1 MAYIGNEEIDLQLTL
16 IDSAQCFRWVKAGD
30 AFGAVIGDR
39 PVWLW
44 KEGGELHAVGI
55 DPAAARDYLDL
66 NRDYGQLAEAC
77 SGYPAAQRAI
87 ARYPGLRVLN
97 QPVWDVLVM
106 FILSANNNVSRIRK
120 LCDALAAACGPAFE
134 MPRGALRGLPS
145 PERLASCTEAELR
158 ALGMGYR
165 APYLIGTARAVA
177 GGFPLDALRGMDV
190 EDAHRMLVQLP
201 GVGDKVADCALL
213 FGCRHAEAFP
223 VDVWVRRL
231 MAGWFGIE
239 SARRGEVAARARAMF
254 GPEAGLVQQFLFH
267 AARMGAFDAGGSPA
281 QGRAG

>member
-1 MAYIGNEEIDLQLTL
+1 
-16 IDSAQCFRWVKAGD
+16 
-30 AFGAVIGDR
+30 
-39 PVWLW
+39 
-44 KEGGELHAVGI
+44 
-55 DPAAARDYLDL
+55 
-66 NRDYGQLAEAC
+66 
-77 SGYPAAQRAI
+77 
-87 ARYPGLRVLN
+87 
-97 QPVWDVLVM
+97 
-106 FILSANNNVSRIRK
+106 
-120 LCDALAAACGPAFE
+120 
-134 MPRGALRGLPS
+134 
-145 PERLASCTEAELR
+145 
-158 ALGMGYR
+158 
-165 APYLIGTARAVA
+165 
-177 GGFPLDALRGMDV
+177 
-190 EDAHRMLVQLP
+190 MLVQLP